1 MTYRFICAKK
11 TIFPVVI
18 MCSTLGVSPSGYYE
32 WLGRPISPRAAQDLT
47 LIALLRVQHVDH
59 RRRYGSRRHQAEL
72 PHDIGRN
79 RVSRL
84 MKVAGLVSRHKRR
97 FVVTTKS
104 NDDNPV
110 ASNVLNRHFNPPK
123 PNHSWVG
130 DITYIHTTEGW
141 LYLATVIDL
150 YSRRVIGWSISERI
164 TKGLVLNAFRLA
176 VGRRGCAP
184 NCLFHSDRGSQYTS
198 KDFTKILRAHGI
210 VSSMSR
216 RANCWDNAVAES
228 FFATLKKELSYELV
242 GKNRVETRLEIVA
255 FIEGYY
261 NRKRLHSSLGYKSPA
276 KYEDDWNSSQTA
288 KSESLWEMI

>member
-150 YSRRVIGWSISERI
+150 YSRMVIGWSISERI
-164 TKGLVLNAFRLA
+164 TKELVLTAFRLA

-242 GKNRVETRLEIVA
+242 GKNRAETRLEIVA

-288 KSESLWEMI
+288 KSESLWEMV